1 MGFYSDLM
9 GLPFEKHGEFAQ
21 KNVFFFSETWGVR
34 HGNIWISFRKM
45 GSSPRISEKNGISPP
60 KLVIEYD
67 SIMVSR
73 DASVDLCREIVG
85 YDQQLH

>member
-1 MGFYSDLM
+1 METYGFHL
-9 GLPFEKHGEFAQ
+9 EK
-21 KNVFFFSETWGVR
+21 WGVHLESLR
-34 HGNIWISFRKM
+34 
-45 GSSPRISEKNGISPP
+45 KNGISPP